1 MDSRVDESKPK
12 AEIEEDIEDG
22 RSQDAL
28 EFKKKEAKLRRKLDY
43 YIAPVMMLLM
53 LISYLDWGNIGFAAT
68 QGMSEDIGLYDN
80 QLNVYSYQK
89 VAVLSG

>member
-53 LISYLDWGNIGFAAT
+53 LISYLD
-68 QGMSEDIGLYDN
+68 
-80 QLNVYSYQK
+80 
-89 VAVLSG
+89 